1 MIGEFKKYIREL
13 RSQDWFFKLACIYI
27 ILSYLR
33 PQVIFPWLDILP
45 WSQLVILS
53 GLLGLAVKSRL
64 KMKPVILVMFG
75 FCLSVYTSSILSYAP
90 EHSLNKADVVLIWA
104 LELLFFISCI
114 SSAKQVRLILILFFI
129 VLFKMSLF
137 GAKTWISRGFGFTK
151 WGIAGPTGFFA
162 NSGEYSLLMAILA
175 CMSLAF
181 LLSVKARWI
190 YYILPLTAVFSV
202 LGASS
207 RGGQLALL
215 IGFVYLLFMFGKLRI
230 KYILISFVAIWSAY
244 QLLPEEQKERFN
256 IVGDDATSVSRLN
269 YWKSGLDMMENH
281 PWFGIGHDA
290 FPLYYRDYYKSQF
303 DGLSGYLYQRIEVSH
318 NSFVQV
324 GSTLGIFGLL
334 FYLSLIVLHFK
345 NNIAVRKE
353 VSENQRSFAWVR
365 AITIGLDSA
374 MVVYLVGSMF
384 MSIAFYP
391 YIYFLLMFSQ
401 SMKDNI
407 KAS

>member
-1 MIGEFKKYIREL
+1 MIREFKKYIREL

-33 PQVIFPWLDILP
+33 PQAIFPWLDILP

-53 GLLGLAVKSRL
+53 GLLGLAVKSKL
-64 KMKPVILVMFG
+64 KMKPVNLVMFG
-75 FCLSVYTSSILSYAP
+75 FCLSVYISSILSYAP
-90 EHSLNKADVVLIWA
+90 EHSLDKADVVLIWA

-244 QLLPEEQKERFN
+244 QLLPEEQKERFS

-290 FPLYYRDYYKSQF
+290 FPLYYRDYYKSQL

-353 VSENQRSFAWVR
+353 ISKNQRSFAWVR
-365 AITIGLDSA
+365 ATTIGLDSA

>member
-290 FPLYYRDYYKSQF
+290 FPLYYRDYYKSQL

-353 VSENQRSFAWVR
+353 VSKNQRSFAWVR
-365 AITIGLDSA
+365 ATTIGLDSA